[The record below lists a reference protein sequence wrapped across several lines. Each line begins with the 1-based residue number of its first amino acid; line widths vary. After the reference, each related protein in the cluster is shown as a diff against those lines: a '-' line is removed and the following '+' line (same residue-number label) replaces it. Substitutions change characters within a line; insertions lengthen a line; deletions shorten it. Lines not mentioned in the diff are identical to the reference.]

1 MQEISASIFRITP
14 LSFFFVVNNQTA
26 LDVENRLRKF
36 MSDIMAPFNER
47 IGTLNKD
54 VKKLKTDRDYCMNQL
69 QSVNNKIDAFS
80 HFKEQL
86 GKFSNDLNNVVSS
99 NIVFLKCYI

>member
-1 MQEISASIFRITP
+1 M
-14 LSFFFVVNNQTA
+14 
-26 LDVENRLRKF
+26 DVENRLRKF

-54 VKKLKTDRDYCMNQL
+54 VKKLKTDRDYCTNQL

-80 HFKEQL
+80 HFKDQL
-86 GKFSNDLNNVVSS
+86 GKLSNDINSVVSS
-99 NIVFLKCYI
+99 CDSLKRYRTKNVQRRSKYA

>member
-1 MQEISASIFRITP
+1 M
-14 LSFFFVVNNQTA
+14 NNQTA

-54 VKKLKTDRDYCMNQL
+54 VKKLKTDRDYCMSQL
-69 QSVNNKIDAFS
+69 QGVHNKMDAFA
-80 HFKEQL
+80 HFKDQL
-86 GKFSNDLNNVVSS
+86 GKLSTEISSVVSPP
-99 NIVFLKCYI
+99 IVRE